1 MYTHSQ
7 QINAP
12 LVIEADNLT
21 KVYPM
26 GSVAVHALRGVSLR
40 VRKGEFLAL
49 MGASGSG
56 KSTLMHL
63 LGCLDSPTSG
73 TYCLEG
79 RDVSSISDD
88 ARAFV
93 RNRRVGFIFQSFNL
107 LPGLSALENVILPLM
122 YRGNGRQAK
131 DRGREALQRVGLS
144 TRLHHRPMEMSGGE
158 RQRVAI
164 ARAMI
169 SNPVLILADEPT
181 GNLDSAT
188 GEAILNLLAEMHA
201 EGRTILMVTHNEQ
214 AACYA
219 ERVVVMQDGLI
230 VNQRG
235 RNDRL

>member
-1 MYTHSQ
+1 MNTHNQ
-7 QINAP
+7 HIDAP
-12 LVIEADNLT
+12 LVIEAENLT

-49 MGASGSG
+49 MGPSGSG

-88 ARAFV
+88 VRAFV

-107 LPGLSALENVILPLM
+107 LPGLSALDNVILPLM
-122 YRGNGRQAK
+122 YRGKSRLVEKKGQ
-131 DRGREALQRVGLS
+131 EVLERVGLM
-144 TRLHHRPMEMSGGE
+144 TRLQHRPMEMSGGE

-169 SNPVLILADEPT
+169 SDPALILADEPT

-188 GEAILNLLAEMHA
+188 GNDILNLLAEMHA
-201 EGRTILMVTHNEQ
+201 EGRTILMVTHSEY
-214 AACYA
+214 AASYA
-219 ERVVVMQDGLI
+219 ERVVVIKDGLV
-230 VNQRG
+230 VNRG
-235 RNDRL
+235 GLNENL

>member
-1 MYTHSQ
+1 
-7 QINAP
+7 
-12 LVIEADNLT
+12 
-21 KVYPM
+21 
-26 GSVAVHALRGVSLR
+26 
-40 VRKGEFLAL
+40 
-49 MGASGSG
+49 
-56 KSTLMHL
+56 MHL

-122 YRGNGRQAK
+122 YRGNILQVEK
-131 DRGREALQRVGLS
+131 KGREALERIGLS

-169 SNPVLILADEPT
+169 SDPALIW
-181 GNLDSAT
+181 
-188 GEAILNLLAEMHA
+188 
-201 EGRTILMVTHNEQ
+201 
-214 AACYA
+214 
-219 ERVVVMQDGLI
+219 
-230 VNQRG
+230 
-235 RNDRL
+235 